1 MERGTEQDRKYQSE
15 SGCVEWPMIDVRCP
29 HVAKSLLL
37 ALGDDTLAKSA
48 RKVLGNLGQA
58 PFGAVLPVSGTVY
71 W

>member
-1 MERGTEQDRKYQSE
+1 
-15 SGCVEWPMIDVRCP
+15 MIDVRCP